1 MNYKTLSLIF
11 LLSTIL
17 FITGCEKVDIVEIEL
32 PYHEK
37 IVVNGIM
44 QENVPLNGIH
54 IYKTLPLDEEYSIN
68 KAEIRDAIVYIQEGV
83 KIIPLKFV
91 SNGLYRPLSSFI
103 PQKSKTYEFFAKW
116 NDKNVYAKTYVP
128 ANPKIISAYLITDA
142 SGSYIQAEIQNEVG
156 AIFGAKCIV
165 MEGSSVLYESN
176 DIYNVS
182 EHNDD
187 KNAVITIRTP
197 LIPRDILNTFKNNL
211 SIKVFAFDKQFYN
224 YSVTKKYSFPVKDT
238 FVQSGGEV
246 EWNVYGDGIGL
257 FLGYSITTKKIN

>member
-1 MNYKTLSLIF
+1 MNYKTLGLIF
-11 LLSTIL
+11 LLSSIL
-17 FITGCEKVDIVEIEL
+17 FITGCEKVDVVEIEL

-37 IVVNGIM
+37 IVVNGIL
-44 QENVPLNGIH
+44 QENIPLNGIQ
-54 IYKTLPLDEEYSIN
+54 IAKTLPLNEEYSIN

-91 SNGLYRPLSSFI
+91 SNGLYRPLSSFT
-103 PQKSKTYEFFAKW
+103 PQKNKTYEFFAKW
-116 NDKNVYAKTYVP
+116 NDKNVYAKTYIP
-128 ANPKIISAYLITDA
+128 ANPKILNAYLITDA

-176 DIYNVS
+176 DMYNVN
-182 EHNDD
+182 EHSDD

-197 LIPRDILNTFKNNL
+197 AIPKDILNTFTNNL

-224 YSVTKKYSFPVKDT
+224 YFVTKKYSFPIKDS